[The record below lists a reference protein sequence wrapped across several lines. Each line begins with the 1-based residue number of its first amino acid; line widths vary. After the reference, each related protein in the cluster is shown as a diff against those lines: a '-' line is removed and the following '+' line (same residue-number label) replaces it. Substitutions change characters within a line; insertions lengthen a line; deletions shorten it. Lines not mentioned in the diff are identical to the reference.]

1 MGAPGSLKA
10 AIELAQQASDEQLV
24 SAEVSR
30 VAVSAPLSRVG
41 LVDDAI
47 ASIAAGSAPSVRS
60 GVVDVLAEWL
70 LHAVLINDLDAV
82 EEAQAQLV
90 RLAAA
95 AARRQTG
102 GGSEDQSQA
111 LAELHGATSAL
122 VWVGRLA
129 AEALVG
135 PALVRSDT
143 YAGRMLALI
152 ESTPGISNKDLARH
166 LKTDKT
172 QVSRTG
178 RKLLDGGLAAV
189 SRVGAANYWRAT
201 AKGVATLARGAE
213 SPQRVVTSER
223 SPRDRVT
230 ITPRSA
236 RGRHKAATQAAPAR
250 PRSEVDVLS
259 HRQTWTATGAVAKRS
274 SPAKAAP
281 TKKAASTAKASGGKS
296 AATKSTEG
304 KSAAARS
311 TGRKSAATES
321 SGGKSAAA
329 KFTGGRPAAA
339 EPSGKSGAAKSSGR
353 RALPAARAKK
363 AAKHTVR

>member
-10 AIELAQQASDEQLV
+10 AIELAQQAGGEQLV
-24 SAEVSR
+24 SAEVR
-30 VAVSAPLSRVG
+30 TVAVSAPLSRVG
-41 LVDDAI
+41 LVDDAV
-47 ASIAAGSAPSVRS
+47 ASIEAGSVPSVRS
-60 GVVDVLAEWL
+60 GVVDVLADWL
-70 LHAVLINDLDAV
+70 IHAVLISDLDAV

-102 GGSEDQSQA
+102 GGGEDPSQA
-111 LAELHGATSAL
+111 LAQLYGATSAL

-166 LKTDKT
+166 LETDKT

-189 SRVGAANYWRAT
+189 SRVGATNYWRPT
-201 AKGVATLARGAE
+201 AKGVATLARGPE

-223 SPRDRVT
+223 SSRYRVT

-236 RGRHKAATQAAPAR
+236 RGHHKAVTQAAPAR

-259 HRQTWTATGAVAKRS
+259 HREARIATGAVAKRS

-281 TKKAASTAKASGGKS
+281 AKKAAGTAKSSGGKS
-296 AATKSTEG
+296 AAAKSTER

-311 TGRKSAATES
+311 TGRKSAAAES

-329 KFTGGRPAAA
+329 EYTRRKPAAA